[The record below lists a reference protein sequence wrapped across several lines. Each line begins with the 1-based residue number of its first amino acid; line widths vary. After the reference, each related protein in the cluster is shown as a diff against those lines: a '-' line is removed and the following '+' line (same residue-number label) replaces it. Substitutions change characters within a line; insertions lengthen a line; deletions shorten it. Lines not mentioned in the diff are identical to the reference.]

1 MCQTLCNRSF
11 FLARRLVAFVLL
23 GTPGLAVAAGPD
35 PDARMLLPPSVNLR
49 DTVGIYHWGGR
60 RTQGLTAGIQQ
71 IAALNAKIARVT
83 ISPLM
88 DIDYNRGGACISGFN
103 LPAALDDEDLRT
115 ALAEPAIKVV
125 MATVYDGTGYGGCG
139 AHRYLNPGFYTEE
152 NTSRMVEE
160 YAEFTYRLHALFQG
174 TGKQFILSNWEGDN
188 ALYCGSA
195 WAFANS
201 ADFRR
206 DCLGNYAATYG
217 GNLWPDESIEG
228 MVLWMK
234 ARYAGV
240 ERGRERARVEGLT
253 GIEVAVAP
261 EFCSVHTLRDKGFAS
276 VLYDVLQRV
285 PFDYVSYSAYESICS
300 RNPIL
305 ALRADLDLIELLA
318 GSRRI
323 ILGEIGF
330 PRSQLGGSLIATT
343 RKVTNAAAAWGV
355 SYIFQWNL
363 YDQDEASD
371 YGLFDLNGGMTEL
384 GGYYRRLFSRGN
396 ARQ

>member
-1 MCQTLCNRSF
+1 M
-11 FLARRLVAFVLL
+11 
-23 GTPGLAVAAGPD
+23 
-35 PDARMLLPPSVNLR
+35 
-49 DTVGIYHWGGR
+49 
-60 RTQGLTAGIQQ
+60 
-71 IAALNAKIARVT
+71 
-83 ISPLM
+83 
-88 DIDYNRGGACISGFN
+88 
-103 LPAALDDEDLRT
+103 
-115 ALAEPAIKVV
+115 
-125 MATVYDGTGYGGCG
+125 
-139 AHRYLNPGFYTEE
+139 
-152 NTSRMVEE
+152 
-160 YAEFTYRLHALFQG
+160 
-174 TGKQFILSNWEGDN
+174 
-188 ALYCGSA
+188 
-195 WAFANS
+195 
-201 ADFRR
+201 
-206 DCLGNYAATYG
+206 
-217 GNLWPDESIEG
+217 
-228 MVLWMK
+228 
-234 ARYAGV
+234 
-240 ERGRERARVEGLT
+240 
-253 GIEVAVAP
+253 
-261 EFCSVHTLRDKGFAS
+261 
-276 VLYDVLQRV
+276 